1 MKHRIRKRLF
11 PFLRVPVPKDT
22 GSSGLEPRATLD
34 ITTWGITLEQL
45 RIGIPK
51 GSLESATIALFEQAG
66 WFITTRSRNY
76 FPDINDAE
84 ISCALVR
91 SQEMALY
98 VENGTLDLGLTG
110 HDWILETEADVMEV
124 RELVYSKSTDQP
136 ARWVL
141 IVRDSSSIQSVAD
154 LAGKRIATELVGF
167 TKRYLAERDI
177 AAKVEFSWGATEAK
191 VVEGL
196 VDAAVEITETGST
209 IKAHG
214 LRIVCDLLHTH
225 TRLIAN
231 KTAMKDPWK
240 RGKIDQIALLLQAAL
255 AARRKVALKM
265 NVPTAQ
271 IDQVVSI
278 LPSLQAPTVSHLYNR
293 KWLAVETVVSSN
305 EIRDL
310 IPRLKIA
317 GATGILEYELRKIV

>member
-1 MKHRIRKRLF
+1 MQ
-11 PFLRVPVPKDT
+11 
-22 GSSGLEPRATLD
+22 
-34 ITTWGITLEQL
+34 QL

-51 GSLESATIALFEQAG
+51 GSLESATIALFDQAG
-66 WFITTRSRNY
+66 WSIATRSRNY
-76 FPDINDAE
+76 FPDIDDAE
-84 ISCALVR
+84 ITCALVR
-91 SQEMALY
+91 SQEMAPY

-110 HDWILETEADVMEV
+110 QDWILETRSDVAEV
-124 RELVYSKSTDQP
+124 CELVYSKSTDQP

-141 IVRDSSSIQSVAD
+141 IVRDNSTIQSIAD
-154 LAGKRIATELVGF
+154 LDGKRIATELVDF
-167 TKRYLAERDI
+167 TKRYLAERNV
-177 AAKVEFSWGATEAK
+177 AAKVAFSWGATEAK

-209 IKAHG
+209 IRAHG

-231 KTAMKDPWK
+231 KAAMEDPWK
-240 RGKIDQIALLLQAAL
+240 KRKIDQIALLLQAAL

-265 NVPTAQ
+265 NVPADR
-271 IDQVVSI
+271 IDQVVSV

-293 KWLAVETVVSSN
+293 DWLAVETVVGGH

-310 IPRLKIA
+310 IPRLKMA